1 MNSNERIFRDAR
13 TRVMFLLSQGLRAR
27 VEEEITLALRANGV
41 NRVRVAILAGK
52 PGRLEIVAPGQERLL
67 AMWFGRG
74 PISVAATPEN
84 LVEFLARARGWSP
97 YQLR

>member
-1 MNSNERIFRDAR
+1 
-13 TRVMFLLSQGLRAR
+13 MFLLGQNQRGKIEREL
-27 VEEEITLALRANGV
+27 EFALRAEGV
-41 NRVRVAILAGK
+41 NRVRVTILAGQ
-52 PGRLEIVAPGQERLL
+52 PGRLEIVAPGQERLI

-74 PISVAATPEN
+74 SISVTATPEN